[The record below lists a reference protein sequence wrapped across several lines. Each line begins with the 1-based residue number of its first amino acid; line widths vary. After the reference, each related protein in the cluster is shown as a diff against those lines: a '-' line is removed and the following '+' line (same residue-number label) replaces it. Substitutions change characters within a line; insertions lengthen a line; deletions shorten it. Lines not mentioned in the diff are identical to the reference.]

1 MWSKNE
7 ICGRAEMEFQ
17 NWDNHHEIKILTR
30 LEVTK
35 LTLTDNFW
43 IFFGKKISCTN
54 NLAPKNKT
62 FEI

>member
-30 LEVTK
+30 LVVTK

-43 IFFGKKISCTN
+43 IFFGKK
-54 NLAPKNKT
+54 NLMYK
-62 FEI
+62 